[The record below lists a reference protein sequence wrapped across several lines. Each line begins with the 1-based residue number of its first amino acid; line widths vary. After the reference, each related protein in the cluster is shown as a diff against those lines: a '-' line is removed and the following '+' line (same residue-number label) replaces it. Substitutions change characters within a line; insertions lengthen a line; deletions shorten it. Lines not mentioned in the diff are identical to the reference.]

1 MYKQGE
7 REYSLKGSYLE
18 VKHYYGLLTRKLA
31 IMQTQAI
38 GDADLDSLEKYEN
51 DIQKFQLNIT
61 QIDEA
66 CEVTPDKAEE
76 IKTRR
81 NYDSI
86 KANYNACL
94 SDFNADR
101 KAQRQKKLRD
111 ELYASAL
118 IDLISDEVFVMDILK
133 NILNGEIDKL
143 EYDAVFAMAVL
154 TDFFTFVNQN
164 NPLLRNYKGN
174 MQVN

>member
-38 GDADLDSLEKYEN
+38 GDADLDSLEKYER
-51 DIQKFQLNIT
+51 DIQKFELSIS
-61 QIDEA
+61 QIEDA
-66 CEVTPDKAEE
+66 CEQTPDKADE
-76 IKTRR
+76 IKSRR
-81 NYDSI
+81 NYENI
-86 KANYNACL
+86 VKNYNACL
-94 SDFNADR
+94 EDFKDDR

-118 IDLISDEVFVMDILK
+118 IELLSDEVFVMDILK
-133 NILNGEIDKL
+133 NILDGEIDKL
-143 EYDAVFAMAVL
+143 EYDVVFAMAVL
-154 TDFFTFVNQN
+154 TDFFTFVREN
-164 NPLLRNYKGN
+164 NPLLRNYKGS